1 MDAIEKNILPVIFE
15 YVFWLKKERKYSA
28 SISGCCQIKVKKK
41 GFTEKMLFIKLIL
54 YQILYLIFK

>member
-1 MDAIEKNILPVIFE
+1 LDAIEKNILPVIFG

-41 GFTEKMLFIKLIL
+41 GFYRKNAFHKTNFIPDFISH
-54 YQILYLIFK
+54 F